1 MPPKYP
7 SQAWDPGSAGALPSG
22 TAFIG
27 LATVTIGSGNAT
39 IQAVVTE
46 TSAPGYEDNVA
57 GVAKVEQR
65 FTPTSFTSVSTIAI
79 DTTPGY
85 LQGIWVGA
93 VSCPSTILYNNTVPS
108 GTVLTRIA
116 CGMPVGFHPFYG
128 EYTVGLSV
136 DTVAGG
142 GGVNP
147 FFTFLTRT

>member
-1 MPPKYP
+1 MTLKYP

-22 TAFIG
+22 TSFIG

-57 GVAKVEQR
+57 GVAKVELR
-65 FTPTSFTSVSTIAI
+65 YTPTSFTSVSTLAV
-79 DTTPGY
+79 DATPGF
-85 LQGIWVGA
+85 LHGIWVGA

-108 GTVLTRIA
+108 GTILTRIP
-116 CGMPVGFHPFYG
+116 CGMPVGFYQFNG

-147 FFTFLTRT
+147 FLTFLTR